1 MPRIY
6 RSMKADGDKPLVAN
20 SAIGLGVRIG
30 NGPHDDI
37 RVTKS
42 GEVTPGSGGMSVA
55 SNWRELPVHRIPR
68 RLRSQLPSA
77 VGNDLLACWRMGSGT
92 FVTERIAV
100 GLMLR
105 IDKGNH
111 GLVEPTERTLLDN
124 YLQNLAATR
133 DEWFIDEE

>member
-6 RSMKADGDKPLVAN
+6 RSMKADGGKPLVAN

-55 SNWRELPVHRIPR
+55 SNWRALPVHRIPR
-68 RLRSQLPSA
+68 RLRAKQPSA
-77 VGNDLLACWRMGSGT
+77 RGNDLLVCWRMGSGVFAAGT
-92 FVTERIAV
+92 VAI
-100 GLMLR
+100 GLILR
-105 IDKGNH
+105 VDKETH
-111 GLVEPTERTLLDN
+111 GLVEPDNRTLLDT

-133 DEWFIDEE
+133 DEWVIDEE